1 MAAVSCRW
9 HSAHFPVA
17 LPGVGPGQGF
27 VFGDTLGFH
36 AVAMVADSDA
46 EPKAAIAQM
55 AACLADGR
63 GEIAPS
69 VGERTA
75 EVLAREVRHYLDCHT
90 RPRDGAE
97 NGPDLLHL
105 HARKAGDAMTVA
117 HALGKV
123 LANNI
128 IPELQSSGAPEL
140 AHDSSTNA
148 LIRHYRGLREGG

>member
-1 MAAVSCRW
+1 
-9 HSAHFPVA
+9 
-17 LPGVGPGQGF
+17 
-27 VFGDTLGFH
+27 
-36 AVAMVADSDA
+36 
-46 EPKAAIAQM
+46 M

-63 GEIAPS
+63 GEIAPT

-123 LANNI
+123 LAKL
-128 IPELQSSGAPEL
+128 PDADFDVDEPAAGRDLCF
-140 AHDSSTNA
+140 A
-148 LIRHYRGLREGG
+148 LDLSPPRSKRSFPGGFWPR